1 MDAVNLGRQ
10 NYPAKKRSRHIPS
23 VVQPDTLFHFVSKRE
38 YLMGMLKSKRI
49 APRYC
54 CENFRYLNVRTVK
67 ELAFPMSC
75 FCDIGLQKLEPH
87 MNCYGSFGIALP
99 KEWCMQKGFQ
109 AVQYLNHEGA
119 LASDTKTA
127 IRTAMATLNRESS
140 TKPEEVLTNYLL
152 HQLMYLKPYQ
162 GRTRFRVDGRTHDK
176 CFADECEWRYI
187 PDLSATDLPAAVVNQ
202 WQIDNY
208 LLSYSAA
215 LIKCEKA
222 LVEYEYNDLKYVMV
236 DNADSFSFLLKEVEN
251 WRDEEQINT
260 REMNVLLSKVVV
272 WDEIKGDF

>member
-1 MDAVNLGRQ
+1 
-10 NYPAKKRSRHIPS
+10 
-23 VVQPDTLFHFVSKRE
+23 
-38 YLMGMLKSKRI
+38 
-49 APRYC
+49 
-54 CENFRYLNVRTVK
+54 
-67 ELAFPMSC
+67 MSC
-75 FCDIGLQKLEPH
+75 FCDIGLHKLEPH
-87 MNCYGSFGIALP
+87 MNCYGSFGIAFP
-99 KEWCMQKGFQ
+99 KEWCMRNGFQ
-109 AVQYLNHEGA
+109 AVQYLNPEGA
-119 LASDTKTA
+119 LASDVKTA
-127 IRTAMATLNRESS
+127 IRAAMAILNRASS
-140 TKPEEVLTNYLL
+140 TKTEEVLTDYLL

-215 LIKCEKA
+215 LRKCEKA

-236 DNADSFSFLLKEVEN
+236 DNADSFAFLLKEVEN

>member
-1 MDAVNLGRQ
+1 
-10 NYPAKKRSRHIPS
+10 
-23 VVQPDTLFHFVSKRE
+23 
-38 YLMGMLKSKRI
+38 
-49 APRYC
+49 
-54 CENFRYLNVRTVK
+54 
-67 ELAFPMSC
+67 
-75 FCDIGLQKLEPH
+75 

-215 LIKCEKA
+215 LIKCEKT